1 MASTTLFMFSPFS
14 LMKSAIIIDD
24 SLPIGLL
31 ANTAACIAT
40 GLFHHQPEAYGPE
53 IHGSDHTFI
62 PITKIPILILKKG
75 KRDFEEILRRIQST
89 DLRHMIFT
97 KEAQSTAD
105 YNEYVKRTEGKS
117 LSALHIIGI
126 GIIGDDT
133 QVTKVAGDM
142 PLLR

>member
-1 MASTTLFMFSPFS
+1 
-14 LMKSAIIIDD
+14 MKSAIIIDE

-40 GLFHHQPEAYGPE
+40 GLFRDQPQAYGSE
-53 IHGSDHTFI
+53 IHGADHMFI

-75 KRDFEEILRRIQST
+75 TRDFHEILRRIHGT
-89 DLRHMIFT
+89 DLHPMIFT
-97 KEAQSTAD
+97 KEGQSTAD
-105 YNEYVKRTEGKS
+105 YNEYIKRTEGKS

-126 GIIGDDT
+126 GIIGEDT
-133 QVTKVAGDM
+133 QVTKVAGDI